1 MEYIGVIRRV
11 DDVGRIL
18 IPREIREYLNI
29 KSKDK
34 IEFKINKNGE
44 IILTPQKT
52 KINTLSKIST
62 EQLIKELIS
71 RGEL

>member
-1 MEYIGVIRRV
+1 MEYIGAIRKV

-18 IPREIREYLNI
+18 IPYEIREYLNI

-34 IEFKINKNGE
+34 IEFKITKNGE
-44 IILTPQKT
+44 IILIPQKT
-52 KINTLSKIST
+52 KINTLSEIST

>member
-1 MEYIGVIRRV
+1 MEYIGAIRRV